1 LESTVALSKSIA
13 ICQDVPLVGLVQVI
27 AVFLS
32 CASPLTVGMV
42 KPVTKPAIP
51 AAKTRFWNMLA
62 PTSPCTD
69 PYRNPGFLK
78 SQARIRL
85 M

>member
-1 LESTVALSKSIA
+1 
-13 ICQDVPLVGLVQVI
+13 
-27 AVFLS
+27 
-32 CASPLTVGMV
+32 LTVGMV